1 MWVHC
6 KVTYVEQ
13 NGRSYNIDTD
23 DPDEAKR
30 QATELASTEWDGII
44 SIRATMC
51 DQRTAA
57 PDNTDVP
64 RITTFD
70 TIPCTHDAYRLRL
83 NDEGEER
90 PYCPTC
96 ENWILL

>member
-30 QATELASTEWDGII
+30 QATELASTEWDRII
-44 SIRATMC
+44 SIRATLSGPH
-51 DQRTAA
+51 A
-57 PDNTDVP
+57 PSTDEP

-83 NDEGEER
+83 NNEGEER

-96 ENWILL
+96 DNWILL